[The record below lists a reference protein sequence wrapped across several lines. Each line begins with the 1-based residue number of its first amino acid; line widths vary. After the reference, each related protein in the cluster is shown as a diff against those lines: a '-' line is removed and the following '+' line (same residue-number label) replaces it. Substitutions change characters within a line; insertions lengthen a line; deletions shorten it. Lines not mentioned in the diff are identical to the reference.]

1 MKSMK
6 SSQKISS
13 TNSDSV
19 SVNLTIGEIQFLI
32 DCMWGQSRHDSQ
44 ALAFRNNISDVDLE
58 RRLSHIVADHSATNQ

>member
-6 SSQKISS
+6 SSPKISS
-13 TNSDSV
+13 KNSEPV
-19 SVNLTIGEIQFLI
+19 SVELSIDEIQFLI

>member
-19 SVNLTIGEIQFLI
+19 SVNLTIDEIQFLI

-44 ALAFRNNISDVDLE
+44 ALAFRNKISDVDLE
-58 RRLSHIVADHSATNQ
+58 RRLSHIVADHSALDS